1 MLAALRHLGESG
13 SWAVLQLEGG
23 DASGR
28 TVSLRMRHEDP
39 YELTAIPVAAC
50 IAQYADGPRRPGLW
64 TQANYV
70 EPARFLRD
78 VASLGVQVD
87 LRLDGEVVQP

>member
-1 MLAALRHLGESG
+1 
-13 SWAVLQLEGG
+13 VLQLEGS
-23 DASGR
+23 DSNGR
-28 TVSLRMRHEDP
+28 SLSLRLRHEDP

-64 TQANYV
+64 MQAGYV

-78 VASLGVQVD
+78 IASMGVEVEV
-87 LRLDGEVVQP
+87 RVDGEPIEA